1 MVKIRINKMK
11 YGLNTAVLA
20 GVMAV
25 SAFAHGGAEHVI
37 GITRAV
43 TADSV
48 TVENAKHEMVTV
60 LLRPTTEV
68 KKSGVMVKIGA
79 LKVGDRV
86 VIHAEENKAGK
97 LEAEEVEFGPVAP
110 K

>member
-1 MVKIRINKMK
+1 MK
-11 YGLNTAVLA
+11 FGLGSAFLSGVL
-20 GVMAV
+20 AV

-37 GITRAV
+37 GVARVI

-48 TVENAKHEMVTV
+48 TVENAKHEMVIV

-68 KKSGVMVKIGA
+68 KKSGAMVKIGA
-79 LKVGDRV
+79 LKVGERV

-97 LEAEEVEFGPVAP
+97 LEAEEIEFGPAAP

>member
-1 MVKIRINKMK
+1 MK
-11 YGLNTAVLA
+11 FGLGTTFLA
-20 GVMAV
+20 GLMAV

-37 GITRAV
+37 GIARV
-43 TADSV
+43 VNGQSV
-48 TVENAKHEMVTV
+48 TVENAKHEMVVV

-68 KKSGVMVKIGA
+68 KKSGMVVKIDA
-79 LKVGDRV
+79 LKVGERV

-97 LEAEEVEFGPVAP
+97 LEAEEVEFGPAAP

>member
-1 MVKIRINKMK
+1 MK
-11 YGLNTAVLA
+11 SGLSTVFLA

-37 GITRAV
+37 GIARTI
-43 TADSV
+43 TANSV

-68 KKSGVMVKIGA
+68 KKSGVIVKIGA

-86 VIHAEENKAGK
+86 VIHAEENKADK
-97 LEAEEVEFGPVAP
+97 LEAEEIEFGPAAP